1 MQVRRTAIAEIDIV
15 FTRCNHA
22 FHTNMN
28 ARAGFMRESDMRA
41 EDRSGSSLPA
51 TIGSSS
57 P

>member
-15 FTRCNHA
+15 FTRKRV

-28 ARAGFMRESDMRA
+28 ARAGFMRESDTRA